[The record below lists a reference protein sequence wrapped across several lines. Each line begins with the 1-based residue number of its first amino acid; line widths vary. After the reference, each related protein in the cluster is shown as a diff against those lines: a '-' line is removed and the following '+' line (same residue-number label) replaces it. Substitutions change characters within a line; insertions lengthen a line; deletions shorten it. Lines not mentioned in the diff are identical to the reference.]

1 MRIAL
6 LLSGLTRSARLCFP
20 NLQKY
25 LLSKHDVDI
34 YIHTW
39 DVSNVSL
46 NGETHENEI
55 EKSELLNLFNPKKI
69 VVENYFDKRDSLNQK
84 YLNYPKTEG
93 TYDRSISM
101 FYKIEE
107 CFNLVEGEYDFIIR
121 SRMDL
126 LLNEE
131 INFSS
136 LDETSINIP
145 RYQTTRHTFIEDGLG
160 YSIPPDSWG
169 ITDCFSIGSYEIMS
183 KYSNTFSNLD
193 KLCIEMGLNYH
204 PEYITLKNLEI
215 QNVSIH
221 RFDLNYSLVRKPN
234 A

>member
-1 MRIAL
+1 MKIAL

-20 NLQKY
+20 NLDKY

-46 NGETHENEI
+46 NGNTTENEI
-55 EKSELLNLFNPKKI
+55 DQSEIISLYNPKKVI
-69 VVENYFDKRDSLNQK
+69 VENYFDKRDSLNQK

-107 CFNLVEGEYDFIIR
+107 CFNLVEGDYDFIIR

-136 LDETSINIP
+136 FDMLSINIP
-145 RYQTTRHTFIEDGLG
+145 SYQTSKHTYLDNGIA
-160 YSIPPDSWG
+160 YSIPPDSHG
-169 ITDCFSIGSYEIMS
+169 VTDCFSIGNYELMK

-193 KLCIEMGLNYH
+193 KLCIEMGLDYH

-215 QNVSIH
+215 QGVSIH
-221 RFDLNYSLVRKPN
+221 RFDLDYSLVRKPN
-234 A
+234 K

>member
-55 EKSELLNLFNPKKI
+55 EKSELLKLFNPKKI

-145 RYQTTRHTFIEDGLG
+145 RYQTTRHTFIKDGLG

-183 KYSNTFSNLD
+183 KYSNSFSNLD

>member
-1 MRIAL
+1 MKIAL
-6 LLSGLTRSARLCFP
+6 LLSGLTRSAKLCYP
-20 NLQKY
+20 NLEKH

-46 NGETHENEI
+46 DGTLSENDIQNE
-55 EKSELLNLFNPKKI
+55 ELVSLFKPKKI
-69 VVENYFDKRDSLNQK
+69 IIENYFDKRDFLNEK

-107 CFNLVEGEYDFIIR
+107 CFNLVEGDYDILIR

-131 INFSS
+131 IDFSS
-136 LDETSINIP
+136 IDLSKINVP
-145 RYQTTRHTFIEDGLG
+145 EHQSTRHTFVENGLA

-169 ITDCFSIGSYEIMS
+169 LTDCFSIGNYENMN
-183 KYSNTFSNLD
+183 KYCHAFSNLD

-204 PEYITLKNLEI
+204 PEFITLKNLES
-215 QNVSIH
+215 QNVQIN
-221 RFDLNYSLVRKPN
+221 RFELNYSLVRRPN
-234 A
+234 N

>member
-55 EKSELLNLFNPKKI
+55 EKSELLKLFNPKKI

-84 YLNYPKTEG
+84 YFNYPKTEG

-145 RYQTTRHTFIEDGLG
+145 RYQTTRHTFIKDGLG

-183 KYSNTFSNLD
+183 KYSNSFSNLD